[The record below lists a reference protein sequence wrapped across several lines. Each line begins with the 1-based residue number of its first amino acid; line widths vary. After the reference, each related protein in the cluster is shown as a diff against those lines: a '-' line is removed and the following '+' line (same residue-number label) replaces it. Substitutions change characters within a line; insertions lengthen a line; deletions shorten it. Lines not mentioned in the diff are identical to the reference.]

1 MTPKHVKELLEYI
14 FCVIYA
20 FVRGMNEWMNDTGS
34 NIQSDTSKSNNHKC
48 EFICSDTF
56 YTGINY
62 FKNLCT
68 T

>member
-1 MTPKHVKELLEYI
+1 MIQKYVKELLEYI
-14 FCVIYA
+14 FCVICA

-34 NIQSDTSKSNNHKC
+34 NIQSDTSKNNNLKC
-48 EFICSDTF
+48 EFICSDIF

-62 FKNLCT
+62 FKKLPT